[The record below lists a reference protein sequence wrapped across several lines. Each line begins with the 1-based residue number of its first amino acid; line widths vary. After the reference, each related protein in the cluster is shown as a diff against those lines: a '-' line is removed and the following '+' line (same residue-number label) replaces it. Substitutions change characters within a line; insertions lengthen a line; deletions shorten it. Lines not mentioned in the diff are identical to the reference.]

1 MAAMTSPPIDD
12 LLAGFG
18 DFLLRKGVVT
28 SAEIAEAEVIRAETP
43 FLRLGEVLMGLG
55 HVKLLDYMALLREH
69 LGSLRLGD
77 YLVMRGIVSPRQLQ
91 DGLAL
96 QADSGK
102 MLGYCL
108 IQLGYCT
115 MPTMQQVLA
124 EQRKLRG
131 QPEDA

>member
-1 MAAMTSPPIDD
+1 MTTFPPIDD

-28 SAEIAEAEVIRAETP
+28 SAEITEAEIIRAETP

-77 YLVMRGIVSPRQLQ
+77 YLVMRRIITPKQLQ
-91 DGLAL
+91 EGLSL

-108 IQLGYCT
+108 IQLGHCT
-115 MPTMQQVLA
+115 MPQMQLILA

-131 QPEDA
+131 QPEET